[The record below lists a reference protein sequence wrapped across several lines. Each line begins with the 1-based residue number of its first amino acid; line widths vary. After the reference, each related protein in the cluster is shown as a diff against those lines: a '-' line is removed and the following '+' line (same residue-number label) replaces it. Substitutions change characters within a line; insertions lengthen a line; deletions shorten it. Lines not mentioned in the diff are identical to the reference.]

1 MCLAVRGHHIPSP
14 TAWLF
19 YDAPRADHNWRFI
32 RVPVKPG
39 IRVPARPG
47 LLGCLPERRSLR
59 CLPTAASGRV
69 RDRQRR
75 GRKRI
80 WCFAWFAGGV
90 IVHAVSRD
98 DSMHATDE
106 DISEP
111 EHAPD
116 VGVHSTDSAAA

>member
-1 MCLAVRGHHIPSP
+1 MDEMNGRELELEQWKALPSRMAACLAFGAFAVAVIAGMFAGNEPLIVVFRALLAM
-14 TAWLF
+14 TA
-19 YDAPRADHNWRFI
+19 
-32 RVPVKPG
+32 
-39 IRVPARPG
+39 
-47 LLGCLPERRSLR
+47 C
-59 CLPTAASGRV
+59 
-69 RDRQRR
+69 
-75 GRKRI
+75 